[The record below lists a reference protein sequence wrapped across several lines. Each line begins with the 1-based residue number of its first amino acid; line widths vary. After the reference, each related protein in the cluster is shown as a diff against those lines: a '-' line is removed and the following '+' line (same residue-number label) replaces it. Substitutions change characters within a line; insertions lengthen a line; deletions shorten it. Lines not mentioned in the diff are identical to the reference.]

1 MKPMAFLNLFA
12 GTLLLLTAASLPETT
27 FANACGMQYK
37 ALPAKKKPNT
47 KRMQKNIYN
56 YGRTLVRFN
65 GNELWWNEGS
75 GWKFKQSHWTPF
87 SFGITDANQVYELLE
102 YGVEL
107 VAFTEKGIY
116 YSKDG
121 CQSWKFRI
129 SRWPSEVNV
138 NNLQVFG
145 SKIISISDKGV
156 YSSDNGGE
164 KWKFLRS
171 KF

>member
-1 MKPMAFLNLFA
+1 MKQLALWNLRA
-12 GTLLLLTAASLPETT
+12 GTLLLLAAISVPVSAP
-27 FANACGMQYK
+27 ANARGSLCEVVQS
-37 ALPAKKKPNT
+37 KKKTNT
-47 KRMQKNIYN
+47 KRMQKTIYN

-102 YGVEL
+102 YGDEL